1 MRKFFIAL
9 LVISLVQVAPAVLWE
24 SDMSTL
30 TDWGQGSNA
39 TDEYDPGGGGIYL
52 VDLDDPADGI
62 MDAVQYNSWA
72 DSGGGQAG
80 WTDSWYNTQ
89 LVIEDETEY
98 TFTVSMVSY
107 SGGTVTPFSMQSIE
121 GDVWSVIV
129 SDSPAVAVDV
139 FTDYSIS
146 FSTVGNGFND
156 TLIGNQIG
164 IGISPGWWN
173 NMVVDHASIIPEPA
187 TMLLLGLGALV
198 IRKRS

>member
-1 MRKFFIAL
+1 MKKLLIFFL
-9 LVISLVQVAPAVLWE
+9 LVSVVPVASAVIWE
-24 SDMSTL
+24 SDMSSL
-30 TDWGQGSNA
+30 EGWGQGSNA

-52 VDLDDPADGI
+52 VDLDSDTFA
-62 MDAVQYNSWA
+62 DAVQYNSWA

-89 LVIEDETEY
+89 VVIEDETEY
-98 TFTVSMVSY
+98 IFTVSMVSY
-107 SGGTVTPFSMQSIE
+107 ASGTATPFSMQSIE

-129 SDSPAVAVDV
+129 SDSPTIAVDV

-146 FSTVGNGFND
+146 FSTIGNGPNDNLVGNE
-156 TLIGNQIG
+156 IG

-173 NMVVDHASIIPEPA
+173 NMAVDHASIVPEPA